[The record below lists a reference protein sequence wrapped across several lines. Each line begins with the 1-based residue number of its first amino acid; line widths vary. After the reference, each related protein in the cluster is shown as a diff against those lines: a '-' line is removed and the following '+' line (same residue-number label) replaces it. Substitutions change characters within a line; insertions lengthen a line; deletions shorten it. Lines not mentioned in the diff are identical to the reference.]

1 MDDMRSLI
9 DRLNQASYE
18 YYTLGESSLTD
29 AEWDKLYDKLVKLE
43 KETGRVEEDSPT
55 RHVGAPPL
63 KAQEA
68 HTHLAHMWSMDKAQ
82 SMEELKDWFARAE
95 KLRQQAGELPPLRF
109 AVEYKLD
116 GSSINLTYREGR
128 LVQAATRGNGT
139 VGDGILPQAR
149 TIRSIPRTI
158 PFQGTLE
165 TFGEC
170 YMPLSALEKYNATH
184 EKKLKNARNAAAGAL
199 HNQNLQATAEC
210 MLEVRLYGIGVAEG
224 MEFESYEQQLAFLR
238 EQGLPVTE
246 TVAWADTPKEAMEG
260 IEKVESTR
268 GDLDFLIDGA
278 VVKICHIPT
287 RAALGYTEKFPRWAV
302 AYKFE
307 AEEVA
312 TKLLDVTWE
321 PGRSGKLTPLGHL
334 EAVELAGATIRKA
347 TLNNYGDILRKRVKI
362 GAEVWVRRSNEVIPE
377 IMGRAD
383 GSFEGVREVEK
394 PTKCPSCGAELVERG
409 AHLFCPN
416 RDGCATQ
423 IVARLSHY
431 ASRDAMDIETFSDKT
446 ALQLYTELGLCEPSG
461 LYDLTI
467 EALASLDRFGEKKAQ
482 NLLDEVEKSKACT
495 LDRFLYALG
504 IPNVGAKTARTLAN
518 EFGTLGDVMAADA
531 ERLTA
536 IEDVGGVVADSITEF
551 FRDEGNRQ
559 EIARLMEKGVKPAW
573 EKRTSAGIFSG
584 KTVVLTGTLTAFT
597 RSDAEREIERLG
609 GKAAGSVSKKT
620 SLVVAGENAGSKLA
634 KAQSLG
640 VPVIGEVEFLELLK
654 NQDNN
659 S

>member
-1 MDDMRSLI
+1 MDEMRSLI
-9 DRLNQASYE
+9 DKLNQASYE
-18 YYTLGESSLTD
+18 YYTLGESHLTD
-29 AEWDKLYDKLVKLE
+29 AQWDKLYDQLVRLE

-63 KAQEA
+63 KTAES

-82 SMEELKDWFARAE
+82 SVEELRDWFVRAE
-95 KLRQQAGELPPLRF
+95 KLRDQAGDLPPLRF

-170 YMPLSALEKYNATH
+170 YMPLSALEQYNATH
-184 EKKLKNARNAAAGAL
+184 DKKLKNARNAAAGAL

-224 MEFESYEQQLAFLR
+224 VEFETYQDQLAFLR
-238 EQGLPVTE
+238 EQGLPVTD
-246 TVAWADTPKEAMEG
+246 TVAWADTPQEALSG
-260 IEKVESTR
+260 IERVESTR

-287 RAALGYTEKFPRWAV
+287 RVALGYTEKFPRWAV

-321 PGRSGKLTPLGHL
+321 PGRTGKLTPLGHL
-334 EAVELAGATIRKA
+334 EAVDLAGATIRKA

-377 IMGRAD
+377 IMGLAD
-383 GSFEGVREVEK
+383 GSFEGVRDVEK
-394 PTKCPSCGAELVERG
+394 PTRCPSCGAELVERG

-416 RDGCATQ
+416 RDGCVTQ

-446 ALQLYTELGLCEPSG
+446 ALQLNGELGLTEPSG
-461 LYDLTI
+461 LYSLTM
-467 EALASLDRFGEKKAQ
+467 EALSSLERFGEKKAQ
-482 NLLDEVEKSKACT
+482 NLLDEIEKSKSCT

-504 IPNVGAKTARTLAN
+504 IPNVGVKTARTLAG
-518 EFGTLGDVMAADA
+518 EFGSLEAVMAADE
-531 ERLTA
+531 ERLTQ
-536 IEDVGGVVADSITEF
+536 IDDVGGVVAESIAEF
-551 FRDEGNRQ
+551 FRDEGNRK
-559 EIARLMEKGVKPAW
+559 EIEALLRHGVRPAW
-573 EKRTSAGIFSG
+573 QARPTGGVFSG
-584 KTVVLTGTLTAFT
+584 MTVVLTGTLTSFT
-597 RSDAEREIERLG
+597 RSDAERLIVSLG

-620 SLVVAGENAGSKLA
+620 SLVVAGESAGSKLT

-640 VPVIGEVEFLELLK
+640 VRVIGEAEFLELVK